1 MISGSVADGIH
12 YTVKN
17 DEKELFN
24 NWNIGGMSNGPS
36 SNPSFTISSPAVITY
51 VDTYHWNYGK
61 GKKQGTIALK
71 HSDGTIYGPWDA
83 YSPPG
88 SAIDVYWTVEPNVKI
103 KAGTYK
109 IIDSDPKTWS
119 YNPQSKNQGFAA
131 VKALKS
137 SSTSGSSALGN
148 PGSSNPA
155 CLPCKYYGSG
165 FEGPVLFTPYFEKIN
180 DRSYQPGKIF
190 IVLSVIPKGEK
201 EWTEDSGKW
210 YAFGPYNFKSGK
222 GYTLEYG
229 PKGRIEMKEGAL
241 PYYVEGKASWL
252 QVLNNDHFDE
262 SSFSYCVVSKERFE
276 EISESYDLK
285 TNADKLI
292 GTYKT
297 AWGDLVLNLK
307 GNTVTG
313 YYSHDNGKIS
323 GTISGKTVSGTWSE
337 APTYA
342 GNRDSGKFVWKF
354 TDDFSSFSGT
364 WGYGG
369 SSTGS
374 GGWSGTKK

>member
-51 VDTYHWNYGK
+51 VDTYHWNYRK
-61 GKKQGTIALK
+61 GKKPGTIALK

-119 YNPQSKNQGFAA
+119 YNSQSKNQGFEA

-137 SSTSGSSALGN
+137 SDSS
-148 PGSSNPA
+148 
-155 CLPCKYYGSG
+155 
-165 FEGPVLFTPYFEKIN
+165 KISPM
-180 DRSYQPGKIF
+180 DTPGKIKP
-190 IVLSVIPKGEK
+190 S
-201 EWTEDSGKW
+201 SG
-210 YAFGPYNFKSGK
+210 
-222 GYTLEYG
+222 
-229 PKGRIEMKEGAL
+229 I
-241 PYYVEGKASWL
+241 
-252 QVLNNDHFDE
+252 
-262 SSFSYCVVSKERFE
+262 
-276 EISESYDLK
+276 
-285 TNADKLI
+285 I

-297 AWGDLVLNLK
+297 AWGDLVLDLK

-313 YYSHDNGKIS
+313 NYPHDKGKIS
-323 GTISGKTVSGTWSE
+323 GTISGNFVSGTWSE
-337 APTYA
+337 APTYT
-342 GNRDSGKFVWKF
+342 GNVDSGKFVWTF
-354 TDDFSSFSGT
+354 TDDFSAFSGT
-364 WGYGG
+364 YGYGK
-369 SSTGS
+369 SSN
-374 GGWSGTKK
+374 GGAWSGTKK